1 MAKKKKQNNGS
12 IFQKLEKKA
21 AGKNQTLGLD
31 SLEQVTDFVLGIKK
45 ETYIKTA
52 GVFLFLY
59 GILSVFSL
67 FNLGG
72 FVGQKS
78 FDFFTSLF
86 GFWGYL
92 SSIPFFYISFY
103 LLKVRL
109 PKVNFLKFGGFVLF
123 VLSTLSFYSLLN
135 KDSSEIAKTNL
146 DFSGFIGHFFSEKS
160 INLFSLYPSFI
171 FSFVLSFLGL
181 FIAFDY
187 FPKPLSFNIK
197 DIWPKAV
204 SCLKDLSFSTFSVS
218 DFYLNIKDR
227 FNHLLTKDDSIEQ
240 YHEEDLENDE
250 DIRSEILYKKPRR
263 EKKIVSEEKVL

>member
-109 PKVNFLKFGGFVLF
+109 PKVY
-123 VLSTLSFYSLLN
+123 SF
-135 KDSSEIAKTNL
+135 
-146 DFSGFIGHFFSEKS
+146 F
-160 INLFSLYPSFI
+160 LFSFKQRL
-171 FSFVLSFLGL
+171 
-181 FIAFDY
+181 
-187 FPKPLSFNIK
+187 
-197 DIWPKAV
+197 
-204 SCLKDLSFSTFSVS
+204 
-218 DFYLNIKDR
+218 
-227 FNHLLTKDDSIEQ
+227 
-240 YHEEDLENDE
+240 
-250 DIRSEILYKKPRR
+250 
-263 EKKIVSEEKVL
+263 